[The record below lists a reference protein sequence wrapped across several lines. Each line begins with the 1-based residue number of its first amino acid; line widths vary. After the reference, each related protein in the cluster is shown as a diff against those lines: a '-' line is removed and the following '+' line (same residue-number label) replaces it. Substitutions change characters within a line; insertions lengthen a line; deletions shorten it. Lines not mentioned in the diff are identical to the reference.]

1 MADVPRAQTDHN
13 MTTTEPT
20 NDIAWLPDLDAK
32 LAALRKRFEEMGSVI
47 VAFSAGVDSTFLA
60 AFSAKIPGLKALA
73 VTATSPS
80 FPERELKEARELAA
94 ELGLNHRVIS
104 SHEMANPDYANNP
117 ENRCYHCKT
126 ELYSLL
132 RQIAKHEGF
141 AHIVDGTNADDM
153 KDHRPGK
160 KAALE
165 KEVESPLQDLGFTK
179 DDIRAA
185 SRQLN
190 LKTSDK
196 PAFSCLASRFPYGQ
210 QITIGGLKSVE
221 RAENAVKDLGFT
233 NLRVRIHGDIAR
245 LEIPAEDIARATA
258 DSMRDKVIAALK
270 QGGFRYVTIDLQGY
284 RRGSLNEGLKL
295 TS

>member
-1 MADVPRAQTDHN
+1 
-13 MTTTEPT
+13 MT
-20 NDIAWLPDLDAK
+20 NQQAAVNDADIAWAPTLDEK
-32 LAALRKRFEEMGSVI
+32 LAALRERIAGMGNVI

-60 AFSAKIPGLKALA
+60 ALATQLLGPKALS

-80 FPERELKEARELAA
+80 FPERELQEAKELAA
-94 ELGLNHRVIS
+94 ELGLHHRVIS
-104 SHEMANPDYANNP
+104 SNEMANPDYANNP

-126 ELYSLL
+126 ELFGLL
-132 RQIAKHEGF
+132 RQIATTEDF

-165 KEVESPLQDLGFTK
+165 KEIESPLQDLGFTK

-185 SRQLN
+185 SRQLK

-210 QITIGGLKSVE
+210 QITIKGLKSVE
-221 RAENAVKDLGFT
+221 AAENAVKDLGFSS
-233 NLRVRIHGDIAR
+233 LRVRIHGDVAR
-245 LEIPAEDIARATA
+245 LELLPEDIARAMA
-258 DSMRDKVIAALK
+258 DGMRERVAAALRK
-270 QGGFRYVTIDLQGY
+270 GGFRYVTIDLQGY
-284 RRGSLNEGLKL
+284 RRGSLNEVLKPAP
-295 TS
+295 

>member
-1 MADVPRAQTDHN
+1 MPS
-13 MTTTEPT
+13 
-20 NDIAWLPDLDAK
+20 LDEK
-32 LAALRKRFEEMGSVI
+32 LAALRERFEKMGSVI

-60 AFSAKIPGLKALA
+60 AFSTQVPGLRALS

-80 FPERELKEARELAA
+80 FPERELQEAKELAA
-94 ELGLNHRVIS
+94 ELGLNHRVIVAD
-104 SHEMANPDYANNP
+104 ELANPEYANNP

-126 ELYSLL
+126 ELFGLL
-132 RQIAKHEGF
+132 RKIAKAEGF

-165 KEVESPLQDLGFTK
+165 KEIESPLQELGFTK

-185 SRQLN
+185 SHRMK

-210 QITIGGLKSVE
+210 QITVKGLKSVE
-221 RAENAVKDLGFT
+221 AAENAVKDLGFKSI
-233 NLRVRIHGDIAR
+233 RVRIHGDIAR
-245 LEIPAEDIARATA
+245 LELLPEDIARAMA
-258 DSMRDKVIAALK
+258 DGMREKVAAALRK
-270 QGGFRYVTIDLQGY
+270 GGFRYVTIDLQGY
-284 RRGSLNEGLKL
+284 RRGSLNEVLKPL
-295 TS
+295 A

>member
-1 MADVPRAQTDHN
+1 
-13 MTTTEPT
+13 
-20 NDIAWLPDLDAK
+20 
-32 LAALRKRFEEMGSVI
+32 
-47 VAFSAGVDSTFLA
+47 
-60 AFSAKIPGLKALA
+60 

-80 FPERELKEARELAA
+80 FPERELQEAKELAA

-132 RQIAKHEGF
+132 RQIAKNENY

-160 KAALE
+160 VAAME
-165 KEVESPLQDLGFTK
+165 KEVESPLQEFGFTK

-185 SRQLN
+185 SRRLN
-190 LKTSDK
+190 LKTSEK

-210 QITIGGLKSVE
+210 QITISGLKSVE
-221 RAENAVKDLGFT
+221 RAENAMKDLGFT
-233 NLRVRIHGDIAR
+233 NLRVRIHGDVAR
-245 LEIPAEDIARATA
+245 LELPADDIARATQ
-258 DSMRDKVIAALK
+258 DGMRDRVIAGLK
-270 QGGFRYVTIDLQGY
+270 LGGFRYVTIDLQGY
-284 RRGSLNEGLKL
+284 RRGSLNEVFKQP
-295 TS
+295 S

>member
-1 MADVPRAQTDHN
+1 MTNSATPTDE
-13 MTTTEPT
+13 TA
-20 NDIAWLPDLDAK
+20 IAWAPTLDEK
-32 LAALRKRFEEMGSVI
+32 LSALRARIIGMGNVI

-60 AFSAKIPGLKALA
+60 AFATRELGPKVLS

-80 FPERELKEARELAA
+80 FPERELQEARELAA

-104 SHEMANPDYANNP
+104 SNEMANPDYANNP

-126 ELYSLL
+126 ELFGLL
-132 RQIAKHEGF
+132 RRIAREEKF

-165 KEVESPLQDLGFTK
+165 KEIESPLQDLGFTK
-179 DDIRAA
+179 EDIRAA
-185 SRQLN
+185 SRRLN

-210 QITIGGLKSVE
+210 QITIKGLKSVE
-221 RAENAVKDLGFT
+221 TAENAVKDLGFSS
-233 NLRVRIHGDIAR
+233 LRVRVHGDVAR
-245 LEIPAEDIARATA
+245 LELPPEDIARAMA
-258 DSMRDKVIAALK
+258 DGMREKVAAALRK
-270 QGGFRYVTIDLQGY
+270 GGFRYVTVDVQGY
-284 RRGSLNEGLKL
+284 RRGSLNEVLPR
-295 TS
+295 TP